1 MHACVLLFFYF
12 FHEWIELCVVDVFRN
27 SEIKLR
33 KYDFSTWVELEQ
45 KMCQIQFRT
54 SGWPCLSLSLSSSV
68 CLSPSLFLCKCR
80 NATSPK
86 HFGPMLHCYVH
97 FGWLAF
103 TFPPVLNRQFHHPL
117 TFSDSFHLIWLLIHI
132 CVFVCVF
139 FALCSLSNVCFFF
152 RSRLITSDFVGFS
165 FNHIYKTKT

>member
-1 MHACVLLFFYF
+1 MIFLPELSVNKRCVKFNSG
-12 FHEWIELCVVDVFRN
+12 HPVDRVSR
-27 SEIKLR
+27 SH
-33 KYDFSTWVELEQ
+33 
-45 KMCQIQFRT
+45 
-54 SGWPCLSLSLSSSV
+54 SLSFSV
-68 CLSPSLFLCKCR
+68 CLSPSIFLCKCR

-86 HFGPMLHCYVH
+86 QFGPMLHCSVH

-117 TFSDSFHLIWLLIHI
+117 TFSDSFQLIWLLIHI
-132 CVFVCVF
+132 CMCFL
-139 FALCSLSNVCFFF
+139 LCSLCRMFVSFF